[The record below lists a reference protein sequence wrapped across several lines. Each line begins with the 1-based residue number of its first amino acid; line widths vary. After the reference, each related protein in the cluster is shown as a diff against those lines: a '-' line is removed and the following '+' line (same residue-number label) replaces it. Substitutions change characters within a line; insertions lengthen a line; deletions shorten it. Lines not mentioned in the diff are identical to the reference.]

1 MPRQAKRARQKAS
14 RAARLAEL
22 ERQRRKRRNI
32 RRATVAVFIA
42 AIVVGI
48 FAATG
53 GFSSSPKTSSGSTT
67 TTSKPS
73 TTSTTSSAATQ
84 ETKLRQNKANEA
96 SVAAGCPSSLTK
108 RVNTLTWSK
117 APAMTIDTSKT
128 YVATIKTD
136 AGTFQM
142 TLDPKEAPIAV
153 NNFVFLAQHKFYN
166 CVIFHRVIPNFVVQG
181 GDPTGTGDG
190 GPGYEFTEH
199 GPAAASNSADQYPL
213 YSVAMA
219 NSSSNSTDPS
229 TNGSQFFIVTG
240 SSGESLP
247 PDYVLFGK
255 VTSGTSVVQQIN
267 TDGSTAGVPPTV
279 THRMLSVTITES

>member
-1 MPRQAKRARQKAS
+1 MPRQAKRARQKAA

-22 ERQRRKRRNI
+22 QRQRKRKRNV
-32 RRATVAVFIA
+32 RRATFAVFIV
-42 AIVVGI
+42 AIAIGI

-53 GFSSSPKTSSGSTT
+53 GFSAKAATTTT
-67 TTSKPS
+67 TTSKSS
-73 TTSTTSSAATQ
+73 TTSTTQSATAQ
-84 ETKLRQNKANEA
+84 ETKIRQNQADSA

-108 RVNTLTWSK
+108 RVNTLKWSK

-128 YVATIKTD
+128 YLATVKTD
-136 AGTFQM
+136 VGTFVM
-142 TLDPKEAPIAV
+142 TLEPKEAPIAV
-153 NNFVFLAQHKFYN
+153 NNFVFLAEHKFYN
-166 CVIFHRVIPNFVVQG
+166 CVIFHRVIPGFVVQG

-190 GPGYEFTEH
+190 GPGYEFTEK
-199 GPAAASNSADQYPL
+199 GPPAAKNSADQYPL

-219 NSSSNSTDPS
+219 NSSSDSTDPS

-240 SSGESLP
+240 KDGESLP

-255 VTSGTSVVQQIN
+255 VTSGMSVVNTIN
-267 TDGSTAGVPPTV
+267 TDGSTSGVPPTV